1 MRRCRHDAHE
11 AGPDQWLI
19 CAKVQVGLLQHML
32 VVVLQTSMTCSQ
44 EGKLTARLQ
53 NVKMCGRAHGPLLSL
68 CTGKETWG
76 GTSDS
81 YFQNLR
87 NYSLVIESPAAQF
100 MVEASNM
107 AALGVEVQG
116 ASIRLAKTV
125 LIVVL
130 TWQCAF
136 GPLCHVMSLA
146 SS

>member
-1 MRRCRHDAHE
+1 MPARCPLSRARPETYLCQGTGWPIPAH
-11 AGPDQWLI
+11 AHI
-19 CAKVQVGLLQHML
+19 
-32 VVVLQTSMTCSQ
+32 VLQTSMTCSQ
-44 EGKLTARLQ
+44 EGKLAARLQ

-68 CTGKETWG
+68 RAGKETWG

-87 NYSLVIESPAAQF
+87 TYSLLTENAAAQY

-125 LIVVL
+125 LTVVL
-130 TWQCAF
+130 TWQCAV
-136 GPLCHVMSLA
+136 GPLCYVVSLT
-146 SS
+146 SL